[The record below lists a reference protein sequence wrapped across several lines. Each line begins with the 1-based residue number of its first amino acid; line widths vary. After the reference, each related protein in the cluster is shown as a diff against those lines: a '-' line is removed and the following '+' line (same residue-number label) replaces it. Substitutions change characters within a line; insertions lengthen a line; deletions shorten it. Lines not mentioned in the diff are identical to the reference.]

1 MPLQTT
7 TSTWYSEEHRLYTE
21 SVRKFFAGELAPNI
35 ERWIDAGIVDRDFWV
50 KAGEAGILGAA
61 IEEEYGGAGA
71 GISFDAIT
79 IYEQARCSDSGWG
92 FGIQSIVIH
101 YIRAYGTEDQKARW
115 LPKLA
120 TGEMVAAL
128 AMTEPGAGSDVQSV
142 RTSAAKNAS
151 EYFINGSKTFI
162 TNGQTANLICLA
174 AKTDKDAGASGVSL
188 IMVETDSLEG
198 FRRGKSLKK
207 LGLKAQDTTELF
219 FEDVR
224 VPKNNLL
231 GIQEGQGFYQLMNQ
245 LPWERLLIGITA
257 LGAIDFALEE
267 TTRYVR
273 ERKVFGTRVMDFQN
287 TRFKLAEMKTK
298 AEVTRSFLN
307 DGIEKLDAGTLDAS
321 TASMAKW
328 WGSQTQCEIMDEC
341 VQLHG
346 GYGYMMECP
355 ITRLYADARVQK
367 IYGGTNAVSYT
378 HLTLPTNREV

>member
-21 SVRKFFAGELAPNI
+21 SVRKFFADELAPNI
-35 ERWIDAGIVDRDFWV
+35 ERWIDAGIVDRVFWV

-61 IEEEYGGAGA
+61 IEEAYGGAGA

-128 AMTEPGAGSDVQSV
+128 AMTEPGCGSDVQSV
-142 RTSAAKNAS
+142 RTSATKTGN
-151 EYFINGSKTFI
+151 EYLITGSKTFI

-188 IMVETDSLEG
+188 IMVETDNLEG
-198 FRRGKSLKK
+198 FRRGKNLSK

-219 FEDVR
+219 FEDAR

-273 ERKVFGTRVMDFQN
+273 ERKAFGTRVIDFQN

-307 DGIEKLDAGTLDAS
+307 DGIQKLDAGILDAS

-346 GYGYMMECP
+346 GYGYMMEYP

-367 IYGGTNAVSYT
+367 IYGGTNEIMKELIARSLDV
-378 HLTLPTNREV
+378 

>member
-21 SVRKFFAGELAPNI
+21 SVRKFFADELAPNI
-35 ERWIDAGIVDRDFWV
+35 ERWIDAGIVDRVFWV

-61 IEEEYGGAGA
+61 IEEAYGGAGA

-128 AMTEPGAGSDVQSV
+128 AMTEPGGGSDVQSV
-142 RTSAAKNAS
+142 RTSATKTGN
-151 EYFINGSKTFI
+151 EYLITGSKTFI

-188 IMVETDSLEG
+188 IMVETDDLEG
-198 FRRGKSLKK
+198 FRRGKNLSK

-219 FEDVR
+219 FEGVR

-273 ERKVFGTRVMDFQN
+273 ERKAFGTRVMDFQN

-307 DGIEKLDAGTLDAS
+307 DGIQKLDAGILDAS

-346 GYGYMMECP
+346 GYGYMMEYP

-367 IYGGTNAVSYT
+367 IYGGTNEIMKELIARSLDV
-378 HLTLPTNREV
+378 

>member
-1 MPLQTT
+1 MPLQAT

-35 ERWIDAGIVDRDFWV
+35 ERWIDAGIVDRGFWV

-142 RTSAAKNAS
+142 RTSAAKTAS
-151 EYFINGSKTFI
+151 EYFINGSKTFF

-231 GIQEGQGFYQLMNQ
+231 GIHEGQGFYQLMNQ

-298 AEVTRSFLN
+298 AEVTRSILN

-346 GYGYMMECP
+346 GYGYMMEYP

-367 IYGGTNAVSYT
+367 IYGGTNEIMKELIARSLDV
-378 HLTLPTNREV
+378 

>member
-21 SVRKFFAGELAPNI
+21 SVRKFFADELAPNI
-35 ERWIDAGIVDRDFWV
+35 ERWIDAGIVDRDFWL

-61 IEEEYGGAGA
+61 IEEAYGGAGA

-128 AMTEPGAGSDVQSV
+128 AMTEPGGGSDVQSV
-142 RTSAAKNAS
+142 RTSATKTGN
-151 EYFINGSKTFI
+151 EYLITGSKTFI
-162 TNGQTANLICLA
+162 TNGQTANLVCLA

-188 IMVETDSLEG
+188 IMVETDNLEG
-198 FRRGKSLKK
+198 FRRGKNLSK

-219 FEDVR
+219 FEDAR

-273 ERKVFGTRVMDFQN
+273 ERKAFGTRVMDFQN

-307 DGIEKLDAGTLDAS
+307 DGIQKLDAGILDAS

-346 GYGYMMECP
+346 GYGYMMEYP

-367 IYGGTNAVSYT
+367 IYGGTNEIMKELIARSLDV
-378 HLTLPTNREV
+378 

>member
-21 SVRKFFAGELAPNI
+21 SVRKFFADELAPNI
-35 ERWIDAGIVDRDFWV
+35 ERWIDAGIVDRVFWV

-61 IEEEYGGAGA
+61 IEEAYGGAGA

-128 AMTEPGAGSDVQSV
+128 AMTESGCGSDVQSV
-142 RTSAAKNAS
+142 RTSATKTGN
-151 EYFINGSKTFI
+151 EYLITGSKTFI

-188 IMVETDSLEG
+188 IMVETDDLEG
-198 FRRGKSLKK
+198 FRRGKNLSK

-219 FEDVR
+219 FEGVR

-273 ERKVFGTRVMDFQN
+273 ERKAFGTRVMDFQN

-307 DGIEKLDAGTLDAS
+307 DGIQKLDAGILDAS

-346 GYGYMMECP
+346 GYGYMMEYP

-367 IYGGTNAVSYT
+367 IYGGTNEIMKELIARSLDV
-378 HLTLPTNREV
+378 

>member
-128 AMTEPGAGSDVQSV
+128 AMTEPSGGSDMQSV
-142 RTSAAKNAS
+142 RTSAAKNAN
-151 EYFINGSKTFI
+151 EYLINGSKTFI

-198 FRRGKSLKK
+198 FRRGQSLKK

-219 FEDVR
+219 FEDAR
-224 VPKNNLL
+224 VPQNNLL

-273 ERKVFGTRVMDFQN
+273 ERKAFGTRVMDFQN

-307 DGIEKLDAGTLDAS
+307 DGIVKLDAGTLDAS

-346 GYGYMMECP
+346 GYGYMMEYP

-367 IYGGTNAVSYT
+367 IYGGTNEIMKELIARSLDV
-378 HLTLPTNREV
+378 

>member
-7 TSTWYSEEHRLYTE
+7 TSAWYSEEHRLYTE
-21 SVRKFFAGELAPNI
+21 SVRKFFADELAPNI
-35 ERWIDAGIVDRDFWV
+35 ERWIDAGIVDRVFWV

-61 IEEEYGGAGA
+61 IEEAYGGAGA

-128 AMTEPGAGSDVQSV
+128 AMTEPGGGSDVQSV
-142 RTSAAKNAS
+142 RTSATKTGN
-151 EYFINGSKTFI
+151 EYLITGSKTFI

-188 IMVETDSLEG
+188 IMVETDDLEG
-198 FRRGKSLKK
+198 FRRGKNLSK

-219 FEDVR
+219 FEGVR

-273 ERKVFGTRVMDFQN
+273 ERKAFGTRVMDFQN

-307 DGIEKLDAGTLDAS
+307 DGIQKLDAGILDAS

-346 GYGYMMECP
+346 GYGYMMEYP

-367 IYGGTNAVSYT
+367 IYGGTNEIMKELIARSLDV
-378 HLTLPTNREV
+378 

>member
-21 SVRKFFAGELAPNI
+21 SVRKFFADELAPNI
-35 ERWIDAGIVDRDFWV
+35 ERWIDAGIVDRVFWV

-61 IEEEYGGAGA
+61 IEEAYGGAGA

-128 AMTEPGAGSDVQSV
+128 AMTEPGGGSDVQSV
-142 RTSAAKNAS
+142 RTSATKTGN
-151 EYFINGSKTFI
+151 EYLITGSKTFI

-188 IMVETDSLEG
+188 IMVETDNLEG
-198 FRRGKSLKK
+198 FRRGKNLSK

-219 FEDVR
+219 FEDAR

-273 ERKVFGTRVMDFQN
+273 ERKAFGTRVMDFQN

-307 DGIEKLDAGTLDAS
+307 DGIQKLDAGILDAS

-346 GYGYMMECP
+346 GYGYMMEYP

-367 IYGGTNAVSYT
+367 IYGGTNEIMKELIARSLDV
-378 HLTLPTNREV
+378 

>member
-21 SVRKFFAGELAPNI
+21 SVRKFFADELAPNI
-35 ERWIDAGIVDRDFWV
+35 ERWIDAGIVDRVFWV

-61 IEEEYGGAGA
+61 IEEAYGGAGA

-128 AMTEPGAGSDVQSV
+128 AMTEPGCGSDVQSV
-142 RTSAAKNAS
+142 RTSATKTGN
-151 EYFINGSKTFI
+151 EYLITGSKTFI

-188 IMVETDSLEG
+188 IMVETDDLEG
-198 FRRGKSLKK
+198 FRRGKNLSK

-219 FEDVR
+219 FEGVR

-273 ERKVFGTRVMDFQN
+273 ERKAFGTRVMDFQN

-307 DGIEKLDAGTLDAS
+307 DGIQKLDAGILDAS

-346 GYGYMMECP
+346 GYGYMMEYP

-367 IYGGTNAVSYT
+367 IYGGTNEIMKELIARSLDV
-378 HLTLPTNREV
+378 

>member
-21 SVRKFFAGELAPNI
+21 SVRKFFADELAPNI
-35 ERWIDAGIVDRDFWV
+35 ERWIDAGIVDRGFWV

-61 IEEEYGGAGA
+61 IEEAYGGAGA

-128 AMTEPGAGSDVQSV
+128 AMTEPGCGSDVQSV
-142 RTSAAKNAS
+142 RTSATKTGN
-151 EYFINGSKTFI
+151 EYLITGSKTFI

-188 IMVETDSLEG
+188 IMVETDDLEG
-198 FRRGKSLKK
+198 FRRGKNLRK

-219 FEDVR
+219 FEGVR

-231 GIQEGQGFYQLMNQ
+231 GIQEGQGFYQIMNQ

-273 ERKVFGTRVMDFQN
+273 ERKAFGTRVMDFQN

-307 DGIEKLDAGTLDAS
+307 DGIQKLDAGILDAS

-346 GYGYMMECP
+346 GYGYMMEYP

-367 IYGGTNAVSYT
+367 IYGGTNEIMKELIARSLDV
-378 HLTLPTNREV
+378 

>member
-21 SVRKFFAGELAPNI
+21 SVRKFFADELAPNI

-61 IEEEYGGAGA
+61 IEEAYGGAGA

-128 AMTEPGAGSDVQSV
+128 AMTEPGGGSDVQSV
-142 RTSAAKNAS
+142 RTSATKTGN
-151 EYFINGSKTFI
+151 EYLITGSKTFI

-188 IMVETDSLEG
+188 IMVETDNLEG
-198 FRRGKSLKK
+198 FRRGKNLSK

-219 FEDVR
+219 FEDAR

-273 ERKVFGTRVMDFQN
+273 ERKAFGTRVMDFQN

-307 DGIEKLDAGTLDAS
+307 DGIQKLDAGILDAS

-346 GYGYMMECP
+346 GYGYMMEYP

-367 IYGGTNAVSYT
+367 IYGGTNEIMKELIARSLDV
-378 HLTLPTNREV
+378 

>member
-7 TSTWYSEEHRLYTE
+7 TSTWYSDEHRLYTE
-21 SVRKFFAGELAPNI
+21 SVRKFFADELAPNI
-35 ERWIDAGIVDRDFWV
+35 ERWIDAGIVDRVFWM

-61 IEEEYGGAGA
+61 IEEAYGGAGA

-128 AMTEPGAGSDVQSV
+128 AMTEPGCGSDVQSV
-142 RTSAAKNAS
+142 RTSATKTGN
-151 EYFINGSKTFI
+151 EYLITGSKTFI

-188 IMVETDSLEG
+188 IMVETDDLEG
-198 FRRGKSLKK
+198 FRRGKNLSK

-219 FEDVR
+219 FEGVR

-273 ERKVFGTRVMDFQN
+273 ERKAFGTRVMDFQN

-307 DGIEKLDAGTLDAS
+307 DGIQKLDAGILDAS

-346 GYGYMMECP
+346 GYGYMMEYP

-367 IYGGTNAVSYT
+367 IYGGTNEIMKELIARSLDV
-378 HLTLPTNREV
+378 

>member
-7 TSTWYSEEHRLYTE
+7 TSNWYSEEHRLYTE
-21 SVRKFFAGELAPNI
+21 SVRKFFASELTPNI
-35 ERWIDAGIVDRDFWV
+35 ERWIDAGIVDRGFWV

-231 GIQEGQGFYQLMNQ
+231 GIHEGQGFYQLMNQ

-273 ERKVFGTRVMDFQN
+273 ERKAFGTRVMDFQN

-346 GYGYMMECP
+346 GYGYMMEYP

-367 IYGGTNAVSYT
+367 IYGGTNEIMKELIARSLDV
-378 HLTLPTNREV
+378 

>member
-21 SVRKFFAGELAPNI
+21 SVRKFFADELAPNI
-35 ERWIDAGIVDRDFWV
+35 ERWIDAGIVDRVFWV

-61 IEEEYGGAGA
+61 IEGAYGGAGA

-128 AMTEPGAGSDVQSV
+128 AMTEPGCGSDVQSV
-142 RTSAAKNAS
+142 RTSATKTGN
-151 EYFINGSKTFI
+151 EYLITGSKTFI

-188 IMVETDSLEG
+188 IMVETDDLEG
-198 FRRGKSLKK
+198 FRRGKNLNK

-273 ERKVFGTRVMDFQN
+273 ERKAFGTRVMDFQN

-307 DGIEKLDAGTLDAS
+307 DGIQKLDAGILDAS

-346 GYGYMMECP
+346 GYGYMMEYP

-367 IYGGTNAVSYT
+367 IYGGTNEIMKELIARSLDV
-378 HLTLPTNREV
+378 

>member
-21 SVRKFFAGELAPNI
+21 SVRKFFADELTPNI

-61 IEEEYGGAGA
+61 IEEAYGGAGA

-120 TGEMVAAL
+120 TGEMAAAL
-128 AMTEPGAGSDVQSV
+128 AMTEPGSGSDVQSV
-142 RTSAAKNAS
+142 RTSATRTGN
-151 EYFINGSKTFI
+151 EYLITGPKTFI

-174 AKTDKDAGASGVSL
+174 AKTDKDASASGVSL
-188 IMVETDSLEG
+188 IMVETDDLEG
-198 FRRGKSLKK
+198 FRRGKNLSK

-273 ERKVFGTRVMDFQN
+273 ERKAFGTRVMDFQN

-307 DGIEKLDAGTLDAS
+307 DGIQKLDAGILDAS

-346 GYGYMMECP
+346 GYGYMMEYP

-367 IYGGTNAVSYT
+367 IYGGTNEIMKELIARSLDV
-378 HLTLPTNREV
+378 

>member
-21 SVRKFFAGELAPNI
+21 SVRKFFADELAPNI
-35 ERWIDAGIVDRDFWV
+35 ERWIDAVIVDRVFWE
-50 KAGEAGILGAA
+50 KDGDAGILGAA
-61 IEEEYGGAGA
+61 FEAAYGGAGA

-128 AMTEPGAGSDVQSV
+128 AMTEPGCGSDVQSV
-142 RTSAAKNAS
+142 RTSATKTGN
-151 EYFINGSKTFI
+151 EYLITGSKTFI

-188 IMVETDSLEG
+188 IMVETDDLEG
-198 FRRGKSLKK
+198 FRRGKNLSK

-219 FEDVR
+219 FEGVR

-307 DGIEKLDAGTLDAS
+307 DGIQKLDAGILDAS

-346 GYGYMMECP
+346 GYGYMMEYP

-367 IYGGTNAVSYT
+367 IYGGTNEIMKELIARSLDV
-378 HLTLPTNREV
+378 

>member
-21 SVRKFFAGELAPNI
+21 SVRKFFADELAPNI
-35 ERWIDAGIVDRDFWV
+35 ERWIDAGIVDRVFWV

-61 IEEEYGGAGA
+61 IEEAYGGAGA

-128 AMTEPGAGSDVQSV
+128 AMTEPGCGSDVQSV
-142 RTSAAKNAS
+142 RTSATKTGN
-151 EYFINGSKTFI
+151 EYLITGSKTFI

-188 IMVETDSLEG
+188 IMVETDNLEG
-198 FRRGKSLKK
+198 FRRGKNLSK

-219 FEDVR
+219 FEGVR

-273 ERKVFGTRVMDFQN
+273 ERKAFGTRVMDFQN

-307 DGIEKLDAGTLDAS
+307 DGIQKLDAGILDAS

-346 GYGYMMECP
+346 GYGYMMEYP

-367 IYGGTNAVSYT
+367 IYGGTNEIMKELIARSLDV
-378 HLTLPTNREV
+378 

>member
-21 SVRKFFAGELAPNI
+21 SVRKFFADELAPNI
-35 ERWIDAGIVDRDFWV
+35 ERWIDAGIVDRVFWV

-61 IEEEYGGAGA
+61 IEEAYGGAGA

-128 AMTEPGAGSDVQSV
+128 AMTEPGCGSDVQSV
-142 RTSAAKNAS
+142 RTSATKTGN
-151 EYFINGSKTFI
+151 EYLITGSKTFI

-188 IMVETDSLEG
+188 IMVETDNLEG
-198 FRRGKSLKK
+198 FRRGKNLSK

-219 FEDVR
+219 FEGVR

-273 ERKVFGTRVMDFQN
+273 ERKAFGTRVMDFQN

-346 GYGYMMECP
+346 GYGYMMEYP

-367 IYGGTNAVSYT
+367 IYGGTNEIMKELIARSLDV
-378 HLTLPTNREV
+378 

>member
-21 SVRKFFAGELAPNI
+21 SVRKFFADELAPNI
-35 ERWIDAGIVDRDFWV
+35 ERWIDAGIVDRVFWV

-61 IEEEYGGAGA
+61 IEEAYGGAGA

-128 AMTEPGAGSDVQSV
+128 AMTEPGCGSDVQSV
-142 RTSAAKNAS
+142 RTSATKTGN
-151 EYFINGSKTFI
+151 EYLITGSKTFI

-188 IMVETDSLEG
+188 IMVETDDLEG
-198 FRRGKSLKK
+198 FRRGKNLNK

-273 ERKVFGTRVMDFQN
+273 ERKAFGTRVMDFQN

-307 DGIEKLDAGTLDAS
+307 DGIQKLDAGILDAS

-346 GYGYMMECP
+346 GYGYMMEYP

-367 IYGGTNAVSYT
+367 IYGGTNEIMKELIARSLDV
-378 HLTLPTNREV
+378 

>member
-21 SVRKFFAGELAPNI
+21 SVRKFFADELVPNI
-35 ERWIDAGIVDRDFWV
+35 QRWIDAGMVDRDFWV

-61 IEEEYGGAGA
+61 IEEAYGGAGA

-128 AMTEPGAGSDVQSV
+128 AMTEPGGGSDVQSV
-142 RTSAAKNAS
+142 RTSATKTGN
-151 EYFINGSKTFI
+151 EYLITGSKAFI

-188 IMVETDSLEG
+188 IMVETDNLEG
-198 FRRGKSLKK
+198 FRRGKNLSK

-219 FEDVR
+219 FEDAR

-273 ERKVFGTRVMDFQN
+273 ERKAFGTRVMDFQN

-307 DGIEKLDAGTLDAS
+307 DGIQKLDAGILDAS

-346 GYGYMMECP
+346 GYGYMMEYP

-367 IYGGTNAVSYT
+367 IYGGTNEIMKELIARSLDV
-378 HLTLPTNREV
+378 

>member
-21 SVRKFFAGELAPNI
+21 SVRKFFADELAPNI
-35 ERWIDAGIVDRDFWV
+35 ERWIDAGIVDRVFWV

-61 IEEEYGGAGA
+61 IEEAYGGAGA

-128 AMTEPGAGSDVQSV
+128 AMTEPGCGSDVQSV
-142 RTSAAKNAS
+142 RTSATKAGN
-151 EYFINGSKTFI
+151 EYLITGSKTFI

-188 IMVETDSLEG
+188 IMVETDDLEG
-198 FRRGKSLKK
+198 FRRGKNLSK

-219 FEDVR
+219 FEGVR

-273 ERKVFGTRVMDFQN
+273 ERKAFGTRVMDFQN

-307 DGIEKLDAGTLDAS
+307 DGIQKLDAGILDAS

-346 GYGYMMECP
+346 GYGYMMEYP

-367 IYGGTNAVSYT
+367 IYGGTNEIMKELIARSLDV
-378 HLTLPTNREV
+378 

>member
-21 SVRKFFAGELAPNI
+21 SVRKFFADELAPNI
-35 ERWIDAGIVDRDFWV
+35 ERWIDAGIVDRVFWV

-61 IEEEYGGAGA
+61 IEEAYGGAGA

-128 AMTEPGAGSDVQSV
+128 AMTEPGCGSDVQSV
-142 RTSAAKNAS
+142 RTSATKTGN
-151 EYFINGSKTFI
+151 EYLITGSKTFI

-174 AKTDKDAGASGVSL
+174 VKTDKDAGASGVSL
-188 IMVETDSLEG
+188 IMVETDDLEG
-198 FRRGKSLKK
+198 FRRGKNLSK

-219 FEDVR
+219 FEGVR

-273 ERKVFGTRVMDFQN
+273 ERKAFGTRVMDFQN

-307 DGIEKLDAGTLDAS
+307 DGIQKLDAGILDAS

-346 GYGYMMECP
+346 GYGYMMEYP

-367 IYGGTNAVSYT
+367 IYGGTNEIMKELIARSLDV
-378 HLTLPTNREV
+378 

>member
-21 SVRKFFAGELAPNI
+21 SVRKFFADELAPNI
-35 ERWIDAGIVDRDFWV
+35 ERWIDAGIVDRVFWV

-61 IEEEYGGAGA
+61 IEEAYGGAGA

-128 AMTEPGAGSDVQSV
+128 AMTEPGGGSDVQSV
-142 RTSAAKNAS
+142 RTSATKTGN
-151 EYFINGSKTFI
+151 EYLITGSKTFI

-188 IMVETDSLEG
+188 IMVETDNLEG
-198 FRRGKSLKK
+198 FRRGKNLSK

-219 FEDVR
+219 FEDAR

-231 GIQEGQGFYQLMNQ
+231 GIQQGQGFYQLMNQ

-273 ERKVFGTRVMDFQN
+273 ERKAFGTRVMDFQN

-307 DGIEKLDAGTLDAS
+307 DGIQKLDAGILDAS

-346 GYGYMMECP
+346 GYGYMMEYP

-367 IYGGTNAVSYT
+367 IYGGTNEIMKELIARSLDV
-378 HLTLPTNREV
+378 

>member
-21 SVRKFFAGELAPNI
+21 SVRKFFADELTPNI

-61 IEEEYGGAGA
+61 IEEAYGGAGA

-128 AMTEPGAGSDVQSV
+128 AMTEPGCGSDVQSV
-142 RTSAAKNAS
+142 RTSATKTGN
-151 EYFINGSKTFI
+151 EYLITGSKTFI
-162 TNGQTANLICLA
+162 TNGQTANLVCLA

-188 IMVETDSLEG
+188 IMVETDDLEG
-198 FRRGKSLKK
+198 FRRGKNLSK

-273 ERKVFGTRVMDFQN
+273 ERKAFGTRVMDFQN

-307 DGIEKLDAGTLDAS
+307 DGIQKLDAGILDAS

-346 GYGYMMECP
+346 GYGYMMEYP

-367 IYGGTNAVSYT
+367 IYGGTNEIMKELIARSLDV
-378 HLTLPTNREV
+378 

>member
-21 SVRKFFAGELAPNI
+21 SVRKFFADELAPNI
-35 ERWIDAGIVDRDFWV
+35 ERWIDAGIVDRVFWV

-61 IEEEYGGAGA
+61 IEEAYGGAGA

-128 AMTEPGAGSDVQSV
+128 AMTEPGCGSDVQSV
-142 RTSAAKNAS
+142 RTSATKTGN
-151 EYFINGSKTFI
+151 EYLITGSKTFI

-188 IMVETDSLEG
+188 IMVETDDLEG
-198 FRRGKSLKK
+198 FRRGKNLSK

-219 FEDVR
+219 FEGVR

-273 ERKVFGTRVMDFQN
+273 ERKAFGTRVMDFQN
-287 TRFKLAEMKTK
+287 TRFKLAEMQTK

-307 DGIEKLDAGTLDAS
+307 DGIQKLDAGILDAS

-346 GYGYMMECP
+346 GYGYMMEYP

-367 IYGGTNAVSYT
+367 IYGGTNEIMKELIARSLDV
-378 HLTLPTNREV
+378 

>member
-21 SVRKFFAGELAPNI
+21 SVRKFFADELAPNI
-35 ERWIDAGIVDRDFWV
+35 ERWIDAGIVDRVFWV

-61 IEEEYGGAGA
+61 IEEAYGGAGA

-128 AMTEPGAGSDVQSV
+128 AMTEPGCGSDVQSV
-142 RTSAAKNAS
+142 RTSATKTGN
-151 EYFINGSKTFI
+151 EYLITGSKTFI

-188 IMVETDSLEG
+188 IMVETDDLEG
-198 FRRGKSLKK
+198 FRRGKNLRK

-219 FEDVR
+219 FEGVR

-273 ERKVFGTRVMDFQN
+273 ERKAFGTRVMDFQN

-307 DGIEKLDAGTLDAS
+307 DGIQKLDAGILDAS

-346 GYGYMMECP
+346 GYGYMMEYP

-367 IYGGTNAVSYT
+367 IYGGTNEIMKELIARSLDV
-378 HLTLPTNREV
+378 

>member
-61 IEEEYGGAGA
+61 IEEAYGGAGA
-71 GISFDAIT
+71 KISFDAIT

-231 GIQEGQGFYQLMNQ
+231 GIHEGQGFYQLMNQ

-346 GYGYMMECP
+346 GYGYMMEYP

-367 IYGGTNAVSYT
+367 IYGGTNEIMKELIARSLDV
-378 HLTLPTNREV
+378 

>member
-21 SVRKFFAGELAPNI
+21 SVQKFFADELAPNI
-35 ERWIDAGIVDRDFWV
+35 ERWIDAGIVDRVFWV

-61 IEEEYGGAGA
+61 VEEAYGGAGA

-128 AMTEPGAGSDVQSV
+128 AMTEPGCGSDVQSV
-142 RTSAAKNAS
+142 RTSATKTGN
-151 EYFINGSKTFI
+151 EYLITGSKTFI

-188 IMVETDSLEG
+188 IMVETDNLEG
-198 FRRGKSLKK
+198 FRRGKNLSK

-219 FEDVR
+219 FEDAR

-273 ERKVFGTRVMDFQN
+273 ERKAFGTRVMDFQN

-307 DGIEKLDAGTLDAS
+307 DGIQKLDAGILDAS

-346 GYGYMMECP
+346 GYGYMMEYP

-367 IYGGTNAVSYT
+367 IYGGTNEIMKELIARSLDV
-378 HLTLPTNREV
+378 

>member
-21 SVRKFFAGELAPNI
+21 SVRKFFADELAPNI
-35 ERWIDAGIVDRDFWV
+35 ERWIDAGIVDRVFWV

-61 IEEEYGGAGA
+61 IEEAYGGAGA

-128 AMTEPGAGSDVQSV
+128 AMTEPGGGSDVQSV
-142 RTSAAKNAS
+142 RTSATKTGN
-151 EYFINGSKTFI
+151 EYLITGSKTFI

-188 IMVETDSLEG
+188 IMVETDDLEG
-198 FRRGKSLKK
+198 FRRGKNLNK

-219 FEDVR
+219 FEGVR

-273 ERKVFGTRVMDFQN
+273 ERKAFGTRVMDFQN

-307 DGIEKLDAGTLDAS
+307 DGIQKLDAGILDAS

-346 GYGYMMECP
+346 GYGYMMEYP

-367 IYGGTNAVSYT
+367 IYGGTNEIMKELIARSLDV
-378 HLTLPTNREV
+378 

>member
-21 SVRKFFAGELAPNI
+21 SVRKFFADELAPNI
-35 ERWIDAGIVDRDFWV
+35 ERWIDAGIVDRVFWV

-61 IEEEYGGAGA
+61 IEEAYGGAGA

-128 AMTEPGAGSDVQSV
+128 AMTEPGCGSDVQSV
-142 RTSAAKNAS
+142 RTSATKTGN
-151 EYFINGSKTFI
+151 EYLITGSKTFI

-188 IMVETDSLEG
+188 IMVETDNLEG
-198 FRRGKSLKK
+198 FRRGKNLSK

-219 FEDVR
+219 FEDAR

-273 ERKVFGTRVMDFQN
+273 ERKAFGTRVMDFQN

-307 DGIEKLDAGTLDAS
+307 DGIQKLDAGILDAS

-346 GYGYMMECP
+346 GYGYMMEYP

-367 IYGGTNAVSYT
+367 IYGGTNEIMKELIARSLDV
-378 HLTLPTNREV
+378 

>member
-21 SVRKFFAGELAPNI
+21 SVRKFFADELAPNI
-35 ERWIDAGIVDRDFWV
+35 ERWIDAGIVDRVFWV

-61 IEEEYGGAGA
+61 IEEAYGGAGA

-128 AMTEPGAGSDVQSV
+128 AMTEPGGGSDVQSV
-142 RTSAAKNAS
+142 RTSATKTGN
-151 EYFINGSKTFI
+151 EYLITGSKTFI

-188 IMVETDSLEG
+188 IMVETDNLEG
-198 FRRGKSLKK
+198 FRRGKNLSK

-219 FEDVR
+219 FEGVR

-273 ERKVFGTRVMDFQN
+273 ERKAFGTRVMDFQN

-307 DGIEKLDAGTLDAS
+307 DGIQKLDAGILDAS

-346 GYGYMMECP
+346 GYGYMMEYP

-367 IYGGTNAVSYT
+367 IYGGTNEIMKELIARSLDV
-378 HLTLPTNREV
+378 

>member
-21 SVRKFFAGELAPNI
+21 SVRKFFADELAPNI
-35 ERWIDAGIVDRDFWV
+35 ERWIDAGIVDRVFWV

-61 IEEEYGGAGA
+61 IEEAYGGAGA

-128 AMTEPGAGSDVQSV
+128 AMTEPGCGSDVQSV
-142 RTSAAKNAS
+142 RTSATKTGN
-151 EYFINGSKTFI
+151 EYLITGSKTFI

-188 IMVETDSLEG
+188 IMVETDDLEG
-198 FRRGKSLKK
+198 FRRGKNLSK

-219 FEDVR
+219 FEGVR

-273 ERKVFGTRVMDFQN
+273 ERKAFGTRVMDFQN

-346 GYGYMMECP
+346 GYGYMMEYP

-367 IYGGTNAVSYT
+367 IYGGTNEIMKELIARSLDV
-378 HLTLPTNREV
+378 

>member
-7 TSTWYSEEHRLYTE
+7 TSTWYSEEHGLYTE
-21 SVRKFFAGELAPNI
+21 SVRKFFGDELAPNI
-35 ERWIDAGIVDRDFWV
+35 ERWSDAGIVDRDFWV
-50 KAGEAGILGAA
+50 KAGAAGILGAA
-61 IEEEYGGAGA
+61 IEEAYGGAGA

-101 YIRAYGTEDQKARW
+101 YIRAYGTENQKARW
-115 LPKLA
+115 LPRLA

-128 AMTEPGAGSDVQSV
+128 AMTEPDCGSDVQSV
-142 RTSAAKNAS
+142 RTSATKDAN

-188 IMVETDSLEG
+188 IMVETDGLEG
-198 FRRGKSLKK
+198 FRRGKNLNK

-224 VPKNNLL
+224 IPQDNLL

-267 TTRYVR
+267 TIRYVR
-273 ERKVFGTRVMDFQN
+273 ERKAFGTRVMDFQN

-307 DGIEKLDAGTLDAS
+307 DGIAKLDAGTLDAA

-346 GYGYMMECP
+346 GYGYMMEYP

-367 IYGGTNAVSYT
+367 IYGGTNEIMKELIARSLDV
-378 HLTLPTNREV
+378 E

>member
-7 TSTWYSEEHRLYTE
+7 TSTWYTEEHRLYTE
-21 SVRKFFAGELAPNI
+21 SVRKFFADELAPNI
-35 ERWIDAGIVDRDFWV
+35 ERWIDAGIVDRVFWV

-61 IEEEYGGAGA
+61 IEEAYGGAGA

-128 AMTEPGAGSDVQSV
+128 ALTEPGGGSDVQSV
-142 RTSAAKNAS
+142 RTSATKTGN
-151 EYFINGSKTFI
+151 EYLITGSKTFI

-188 IMVETDSLEG
+188 IMVETDNLEG
-198 FRRGKSLKK
+198 FRRGKNLSK

-219 FEDVR
+219 FEGVR

-273 ERKVFGTRVMDFQN
+273 ERKAFGTRVMDFQN

-307 DGIEKLDAGTLDAS
+307 DGIQKLDAGILDAS

-346 GYGYMMECP
+346 GYGYMMEYP

-367 IYGGTNAVSYT
+367 IYGGTNEIMKELIARSLDV
-378 HLTLPTNREV
+378 

>member
-7 TSTWYSEEHRLYTE
+7 TSTWYTEEHRLYTE
-21 SVRKFFAGELAPNI
+21 SVRKFFADELAPNI
-35 ERWIDAGIVDRDFWV
+35 GHWIDAGIVDRDFWV

-61 IEEEYGGAGA
+61 IEEAYGGAGA

-128 AMTEPGAGSDVQSV
+128 AMTEPGGGSDVQSV
-142 RTSAAKNAS
+142 RTSATKTGN
-151 EYFINGSKTFI
+151 EYLITGSKTFI

-188 IMVETDSLEG
+188 IMVETDNLEG
-198 FRRGKSLKK
+198 FRRGKNLSK

-219 FEDVR
+219 FEDAR

-273 ERKVFGTRVMDFQN
+273 ERKAFGTRVMDFQN

-307 DGIEKLDAGTLDAS
+307 DGIQKLDAGILDAS

-346 GYGYMMECP
+346 GYGYMMEYP

-367 IYGGTNAVSYT
+367 IYGGTNEIMKELIARS
-378 HLTLPTNREV
+378 LDI